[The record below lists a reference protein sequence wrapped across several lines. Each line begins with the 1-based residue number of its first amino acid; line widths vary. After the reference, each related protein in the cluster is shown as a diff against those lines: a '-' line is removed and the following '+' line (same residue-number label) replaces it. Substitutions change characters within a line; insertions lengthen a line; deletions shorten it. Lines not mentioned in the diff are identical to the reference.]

1 MLLLICSP
9 ACWSRGNGG
18 VHGGSGMRLLDID
31 LHAMVGGSYVSEN
44 YMDCFTEITDINTN
58 MGVAYGLGLGAKFN
72 LSRTV
77 GLGTGI
83 NLVRNRGTIDIAVG
97 GQQTQNISN
106 VFQRNTYYAFDFPV
120 YLSYSPSIATG
131 LRWNFDLGL
140 YYSYGIK
147 GTQKN
152 TVYDAKI
159 NELGQLM
166 MTRTVLKTGFYSD
179 GAFINGF
186 RRADIGLHIAT
197 GITVLEH
204 LKLGLRGHFGLKNV
218 ARTAGIKDPSC
229 HNLSFM
235 AVAGWVF

>member
-1 MLLLICSP
+1 
-9 ACWSRGNGG
+9 
-18 VHGGSGMRLLDID
+18 MRLLDID
-31 LHAMVGGSYVSEN
+31 FHAMVGGSYVTEN
-44 YMDCFTEITDINTN
+44 YMDCFPEISDINTN
-58 MGVAYGLGLGAKFN
+58 MGVAYGLGIGVKFN
-72 LSRTV
+72 LSRKI

-83 NLVRNRGTIDIAVG
+83 NIVRNRGTIDLAVG
-97 GQQTQNISN
+97 GQEAGSISN

-120 YLSYSPSIATG
+120 YISYSPRIAEG
-131 LRWNFDLGL
+131 LRWNFDIGM
-140 YYSYGIK
+140 YYSYGVK

-152 TVYDAKI
+152 TIYDAKT

-166 MTRTVLKTGFYSD
+166 TTRTVLKTGFYND
-179 GAFINGF
+179 TAFINGF
-186 RRADIGLHIAT
+186 RRGDIGLHLAT

-204 LKLGLRGHFGLKNV
+204 LKLGIRGHFGLKNV